1 MFAGS
6 GADAIATI
14 AKPIGDLAN
23 SVKKWSDVV
32 VPQDIGTQLGSLA
45 SGVNG
50 FMFGGMGA
58 NAIATL
64 AEPIGKLAISVKK
77 WSGVTV
83 PDTLGTQL
91 SGLATGV
98 TSFTFS
104 GLEPLFS
111 IQSLRD

>member
-1 MFAGS
+1 M
-6 GADAIATI
+6 
-14 AKPIGDLAN
+14 
-23 SVKKWSDVV
+23 
-32 VPQDIGTQLGSLA
+32 
-45 SGVNG
+45 
-50 FMFGGMGA
+50 
-58 NAIATL
+58 

-104 GLEPLFS
+104 GLGASVLNPVSEGLTSLVEAVKNGQMFS
-111 IQSLRD
+111 SRKT